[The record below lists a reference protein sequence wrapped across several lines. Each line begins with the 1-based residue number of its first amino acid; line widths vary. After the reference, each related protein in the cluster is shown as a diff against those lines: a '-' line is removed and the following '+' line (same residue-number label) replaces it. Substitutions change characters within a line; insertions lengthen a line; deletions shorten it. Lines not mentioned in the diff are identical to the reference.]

1 MKSLIMW
8 ENLCVRGQ
16 RGPQD
21 RAKTSS
27 PFEGNAGE
35 AIYIY
40 IYIYIYIHVY
50 EFLSNRGRGH
60 HFLCESME
68 KGP

>member
-50 EFLSNRGRGH
+50 IYTNITFIFIS
-60 HFLCESME
+60 SIYI
-68 KGP
+68 